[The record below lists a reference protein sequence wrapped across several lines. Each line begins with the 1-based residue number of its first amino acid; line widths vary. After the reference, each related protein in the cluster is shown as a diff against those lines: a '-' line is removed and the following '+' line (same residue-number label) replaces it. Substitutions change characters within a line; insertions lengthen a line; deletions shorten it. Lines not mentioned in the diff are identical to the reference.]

1 MPTEFNQDLLRIARQ
16 ARGWS
21 QTELSRR
28 SGVSQANLSKLE
40 NGLINPTEDVMTS
53 VGTALG
59 FPVEFFFQNDRVIG
73 LPMSVQYRK
82 RASVGQKAIERL
94 EAELNIRILHIR
106 RLLNAAELEPELS
119 LPRRL
124 DVDEDGGDPERIAD
138 LVRRTWLV
146 PSGPIRDLVARVERA
161 GCIIVHCDFAA
172 LKVDGFTVQIP
183 DMPPCIFLNRNM
195 PADRQRFSL
204 AHELGHVVMHQVP
217 SPEMEDEANEFASAL
232 LMPARD
238 IRPHLAGR
246 RLTLQRLAALKPVWR
261 VSMAALLYR
270 ARQIGAITDNQSQYL
285 WRQMSSMGYRPTEPP
300 ELDLKVEMPTVLLEI
315 VRLHLEDLGYGLSD
329 LAKALRSSE
338 EDLRALH
345 PLPGTTSH
353 LRVVK

>member
-1 MPTEFNQDLLRIARQ
+1 MSTGFNQDLLRIARQ

-40 NGLINPTEDVMTS
+40 NGLIGPTDEVMGDVS
-53 VGTALG
+53 EALG
-59 FPVEFFFQNDRVIG
+59 FPVDFFFQNDRVIG

-106 RLLNAAELEPELS
+106 RLLDAAELEPELS
-119 LPRRL
+119 LPRL
-124 DVDEDGGDPERIAD
+124 DVDEFGGDPERIAG

-146 PSGPIRDLVARVERA
+146 PTGPIRELVSWVERA
-161 GCIIVHCDFAA
+161 GCIVIHCDFAA

-195 PADRQRFSL
+195 PSDRQRFSL
-204 AHELGHVVMHQVP
+204 AHELGHVVMHQIP
-217 SPEMEDEANEFASAL
+217 SPEMESEADSFASAM
-232 LMPARD
+232 LMPAGD
-238 IRPHLAGR
+238 IRPQLSGR
-246 RLTLQRLAALKPVWR
+246 RLTVQRLASLKPVWR

-270 ARQIGAITDNQSQYL
+270 SKTVGAVTANQSQYL
-285 WRQMSSMGYRPTEPP
+285 WRQMSSMGYRRVEPP
-300 ELDLKVEMPTVLLEI
+300 ELDFPMEEPTVLPEI
-315 VRLHLEDLGYGLSD
+315 IRLHLEDLGYGLSE
-329 LAKALRSSE
+329 LAEALRSTE
-338 EDLRALH
+338 GDFRALH
-345 PLPGTTSH
+345 PIPGATNH

>member
-1 MPTEFNQDLLRIARQ
+1 MSTGFNEDLLRIARQ

-21 QTELSRR
+21 QTELSKR
-28 SGVSQANLSKLE
+28 SGVSRANLSKLE
-40 NGLINPTEDVMTS
+40 NGLIAPTEDVLTS
-53 VGTALG
+53 VSATLG
-59 FPVEFFFQNDRVIG
+59 FPVKFFFQNDRVIG

-106 RLLNAAELEPELS
+106 RLLDAAELEPKLS
-119 LPRRL
+119 LPRL
-124 DVDEDGGDPERIAD
+124 DVDEYSADPEDIAD
-138 LVRRTWLV
+138 HIRRTWLV
-146 PSGPIRDLVARVERA
+146 PSGPIRELVGWVERA
-161 GCIIVHCDFAA
+161 GCIVVHCDFAA

-217 SPEMEDEANEFASAL
+217 SPEMENEANKFASAL
-232 LMPARD
+232 LMPARA
-238 IRPHLAGR
+238 IRPHFSGR
-246 RLTLQRLAALKPVWR
+246 RLTMERLAALKPIWR

-270 ARQIGAITDNQSQYL
+270 SKEIGAVTENQSQYL
-285 WRQMSSMGYRPTEPP
+285 WRQMSAMGCRRTEPP
-300 ELDLKVEMPTVLLEI
+300 ELDLKVEMPTVIPEI
-315 VRLHLEDLGYGLSD
+315 VRLHLEDLGYSLSD
-329 LAKALRSSE
+329 LAEALRTNE
-338 EDLRALH
+338 EDLLALH

>member
-1 MPTEFNQDLLRIARQ
+1 MTDNFNQDLLRIARQ

-21 QTELSRR
+21 QSELSSK

-40 NGLINPTEDVMTS
+40 NGLIGPTDEVLDS
-53 VGTALG
+53 VSKALG
-59 FPVEFFFQNDRVIG
+59 FPIEFFFQHDRVIG

-94 EAELNIRILHIR
+94 EAELNIRILHLR
-106 RLLNAAELEPELS
+106 RLLDAADLEPELS
-119 LPRRL
+119 LPRM
-124 DVDEDGGDPERIAD
+124 DVDEFGGDPERIAD
-138 LVRRTWLV
+138 LIRRTWLV
-146 PSGPIRDLVARVERA
+146 PSGPIRDLVEWVERA
-161 GCIIVHCDFAA
+161 GCIVVHCDFAA

-217 SPEMEDEANEFASAL
+217 SPDMENEANVFASAL

-238 IRPHLAGR
+238 LRPQLSSR
-246 RLTLQRLAALKPVWR
+246 RLTVQTLAALKPVWR
-261 VSMAALLYR
+261 TSMAALLYR
-270 ARQIGAITDNQSQYL
+270 AKQIGAITDNQSQYL
-285 WRQMSSMGYRPTEPP
+285 WRQMSSMGYRKAEPP
-300 ELDLKVEMPTVLLEI
+300 ELDLKVEMPTVLPEI
-315 VRLHLEDLGYGLSD
+315 VRLHIEELGYDVSD
-329 LAKALRSSE
+329 LAQALRSSE
-338 EDLRALH
+338 EDLRSLH
-345 PLPGTTSH
+345 PLPQASQR

>member
-1 MPTEFNQDLLRIARQ
+1 MPREFNQDLLRIARQ

-28 SGVSQANLSKLE
+28 AGISQANLSKLE
-40 NGLINPTEDVMTS
+40 NGLIGPTEEVLGGVSD
-53 VGTALG
+53 ALG
-59 FPVEFFFQNDRVIG
+59 FPVDFFFQNDRVIG

-106 RLLNAAELEPELS
+106 RLLDAAELEPELT
-119 LPRRL
+119 LPRL
-124 DVDEDGGDPERIAD
+124 DVDEYGGDPERIAE

-146 PSGPIRDLVARVERA
+146 PSGPIRDLVGWVERA
-161 GCIIVHCDFAA
+161 GCIVVHCDFAA

-204 AHELGHVVMHQVP
+204 AHELGHVVLHQVP
-217 SPEMEDEANEFASAL
+217 SPEMESEADAFASEI

-238 IRPHLAGR
+238 IRPQLSGR
-246 RLTLQRLAALKPVWR
+246 RLTIQRLAALKPIWR

-270 ARQIGAITDNQSQYL
+270 ARTVGAVTANQSQYL
-285 WRQMSSMGYRPTEPP
+285 WRQMSSMGYRRTEPP
-300 ELDLKVEMPTVLLEI
+300 ELDLKMEEPTFLPEI
-315 VRLHLEDLGYGLSD
+315 IRLHLEDLGYGLSD
-329 LAKALRSSE
+329 LADVLRTNE

-345 PLPGTTSH
+345 PLPGAPAH
-353 LRVVK
+353 LRLIK

>member
-1 MPTEFNQDLLRIARQ
+1 MSTGFNQDLLRIARQ

-21 QTELSRR
+21 QTELARR

-40 NGLINPTEDVMTS
+40 NGLIGPTDDVLGGVS
-53 VGTALG
+53 EALG
-59 FPVEFFFQNDRVIG
+59 FPVDFFFQNDRVIG

-106 RLLNAAELEPELS
+106 RLLDAAELEPEQS
-119 LPRRL
+119 LPRL
-124 DVDEDGGDPERIAD
+124 DVDEFGGDPARIAD

-146 PSGPIRDLVARVERA
+146 PSGPIRDLVSWVERA
-161 GCIIVHCDFAA
+161 GCIVVHCDFAA

-204 AHELGHVVMHQVP
+204 AHELGHVVMHGVP
-217 SPEMEDEANEFASAL
+217 SPEMESEADAFASAM

-238 IRPHLAGR
+238 IRPQLSGR
-246 RLTLQRLAALKPVWR
+246 RLTIQRLASLKPVWR

-270 ARQIGAITDNQSQYL
+270 AKTVGAVTANQSQYL
-285 WRQMSSMGYRPTEPP
+285 WRQMSAKGYRRTEPP
-300 ELDLKVEMPTVLLEI
+300 ELDFPMEEPTVLPEI
-315 VRLHLEDLGYGLSD
+315 IRLHLEDLGYGLSE
-329 LAKALRSSE
+329 LAAALRTNE
-338 EDLRALH
+338 DDLRALH
-345 PLPGTTSH
+345 PLPGETSH

>member
-1 MPTEFNQDLLRIARQ
+1 MSTGFNQDLLRIARQ

-40 NGLINPTEDVMTS
+40 NGLIGPTDDVLDGVS
-53 VGTALG
+53 EALG
-59 FPVEFFFQNDRVIG
+59 FPVDFFFQNDRVIG

-106 RLLNAAELEPELS
+106 RLLDAAELEPELS
-119 LPRRL
+119 LPRL
-124 DVDEDGGDPERIAD
+124 DVDEFGGDPERIAD

-146 PSGPIRDLVARVERA
+146 PTGPIRELVSWVERA
-161 GCIIVHCDFAA
+161 GCIVVHCDFAA

-195 PADRQRFSL
+195 PSDRQRFSL

-217 SPEMEDEANEFASAL
+217 SPEMESEADAFASGI

-238 IRPHLAGR
+238 IRPQLSGR
-246 RLTLQRLAALKPVWR
+246 RLTIQRLASLKPIWR

-270 ARQIGAITDNQSQYL
+270 ATTVGALTANQGQYL
-285 WRQMSSMGYRPTEPP
+285 WRQMSSMGYRRTEPP
-300 ELDLKVEMPTVLLEI
+300 ELDFKLEEPTVLPEI
-315 VRLHLEDLGYGLSD
+315 IRLHLEDLGYDLSE
-329 LAKALRSSE
+329 LAEALRTNE

-345 PLPGTTSH
+345 PLPGETSH

>member
-1 MPTEFNQDLLRIARQ
+1 MPINFNEDLLRIARQ
-16 ARGWS
+16 ARRWS
-21 QTELSRR
+21 QKELSTR

-40 NGLINPTEDVMTS
+40 NGLIGPSEDVVKNVS
-53 VGTALG
+53 EALG
-59 FPVEFFFQNDRVIG
+59 FPVDFFFQNDRIIG

-82 RASVGQKAIERL
+82 RASVGQKAIEAL

-106 RLLNAAELEPELS
+106 RLLDAAELEPELS
-119 LPRRL
+119 LPRL
-124 DVDEDGGDPERIAD
+124 DVDEYGGDPERIAD
-138 LVRRTWLV
+138 LIRRNWLV
-146 PSGPIRDLVARVERA
+146 PSGPMRELVAWMERA
-161 GCIIVHCDFAA
+161 GCIVVHCDFAA
-172 LKVDGFTVQIP
+172 LKVDGLTVQIP

-217 SPEMEDEANEFASAL
+217 SPEMEDEANVFASAL

-238 IRPHLAGR
+238 IRPQLSRR
-246 RLTLQRLAALKPVWR
+246 RLTIQMLAALKPVWR
-261 VSMAALLYR
+261 VSMAALLSR
-270 ARQIGAITDNQSQYL
+270 AKKIGAISENQSQYL
-285 WRQMSSMGYRPTEPP
+285 WRQMSAMGYRRTEPS
-300 ELDLKVEMPTVLLEI
+300 ELDIKLEVPTVLAEI
-315 VRLHLEDLGYGLSD
+315 MKIHLEDLGYGVSE

-345 PLPGTTSH
+345 PLPEDTPR